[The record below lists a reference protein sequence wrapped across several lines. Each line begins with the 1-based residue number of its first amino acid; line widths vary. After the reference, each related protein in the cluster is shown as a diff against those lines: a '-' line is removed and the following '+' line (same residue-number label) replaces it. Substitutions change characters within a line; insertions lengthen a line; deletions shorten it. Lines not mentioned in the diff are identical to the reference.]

1 MERDPDNH
9 LKDMVFR
16 GAFFVIL
23 VYVLVFLY
31 NSGLLDKLRKSPS
44 PKPSPTPSAV
54 IETQPVTEPPQTDYQ
69 QESTESLEDQETP

>member
-1 MERDPDNH
+1 MERDSDNH

-44 PKPSPTPSAV
+44 PKPSPTPSA
-54 IETQPVTEPPQTDYQ
+54 ITETQPNTEPPQADYL
-69 QESTESLEDQETP
+69 QESTPSDDYEDK

>member
-1 MERDPDNH
+1 MDRTDENH

-31 NSGLLDKLRKSPS
+31 NSGLLDRLRKNPS
-44 PKPSPTPSAV
+44 PKPSPTPSAN
-54 IETQPVTEPPQTDYQ
+54 IKTQDAV
-69 QESTESLEDQETP
+69 ESTPSEMLEYRYENQE

>member
-1 MERDPDNH
+1 MERDSDNH

-16 GAFFVIL
+16 GAFLVIL

-31 NSGLLDKLRKSPS
+31 NSGLLDKLRRNPS

-54 IETQPVTEPPQTDYQ
+54 IETQSVTGPLQTDYP
-69 QESTESLEDQETP
+69 QESTQSRDDRENP